1 MKNCKLYIVTFVIT
15 ALWDVVLRIMVEN
28 YDKLPKLIKL
38 DFMEYLIP
46 YFQKHTLNFYHYY
59 YSSKNLKAFHY
70 FHKIN

>member
-1 MKNCKLYIVTFVIT
+1 MKDCKLYIVTFVIT

-46 YFQKHTLNFYHYY
+46 YFQKHTLSVMSFPH
-59 YSSKNLKAFHY
+59 LC
-70 FHKIN
+70 

>member
-1 MKNCKLYIVTFVIT
+1 MKDCKLYIVTFVIT

-46 YFQKHTLNFYHYY
+46 YFQKHTL
-59 YSSKNLKAFHY
+59 
-70 FHKIN
+70 